1 MKAQGVAQPRPVKT
15 LAENE
20 LHQPPAEPNS
30 ALGENRSRMVV
41 LVRPPLAVHVPVPPV
56 PVPTPVLLLDRFGQ
70 RGATP
75 RRETGQELRPALRQ
89 VGLGPLNACVGDAQA
104 QVLVQ
109 AFFE

>member
-30 ALGENRSRMVV
+30 ALGGNRSRMVV
-41 LVRPPLAVHVPVPPV
+41 LVRPPLVVPV

-75 RRETGQELRPALRQ
+75 RREAGQELRPALRQ
-89 VGLGPLNACVGDAQA
+89 VGLGPLNACVGDVQA

>member
-1 MKAQGVAQPRPVKT
+1 M
-15 LAENE
+15 AENE

-41 LVRPPLAVHVPVPPV
+41 LVRPPLAVPVPPV

-75 RRETGQELRPALRQ
+75 RREAGQEL
-89 VGLGPLNACVGDAQA
+89 AQLCA
-104 QVLVQ
+104 RL
-109 AFFE
+109 A

>member
-1 MKAQGVAQPRPVKT
+1 MKTQGVAQPRPVKT

-20 LHQPPAEPNS
+20 LHQSPAEPNS
-30 ALGENRSRMVV
+30 ALGGNRSLMVV
-41 LVRPPLAVHVPVPPV
+41 LVRPPLVVPV

-75 RRETGQELRPALRQ
+75 RREAGQELRPALRQ
-89 VGLGPLNACVGDAQA
+89 VGLGPLNTCVGDAQV

>member
-1 MKAQGVAQPRPVKT
+1 MKTQGVAQPRPVKT

-41 LVRPPLAVHVPVPPV
+41 LVRPPLAVPVPVPPV